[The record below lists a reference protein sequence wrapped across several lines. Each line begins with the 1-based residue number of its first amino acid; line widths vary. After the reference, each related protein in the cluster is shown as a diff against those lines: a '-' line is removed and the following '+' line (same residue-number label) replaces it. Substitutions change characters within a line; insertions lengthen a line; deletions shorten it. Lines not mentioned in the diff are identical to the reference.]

1 MAAGRAGGHPVTPG
15 DEDVDD
21 SRRSHSGIN
30 IALYAIT
37 LLLACA
43 CVVGAVKV
51 VRTHHDEQVAVV
63 DQERYGDVLAAATTE
78 AEAFINIRYDDAQT
92 SIDKVAAG
100 ATGDFRKQYDSSTKG
115 VLDVLKQS
123 RSVMDG
129 KVIWAGVVD
138 VDKDSATVIAATA
151 GTVANTKTGNK
162 PVVRNFRLQL
172 DLVYEGGHWLTSD
185 LQFVG

>member
-1 MAAGRAGGHPVTPG
+1 VAAGRPGGHPVTHA
-15 DEDVDD
+15 DENVDA
-21 SRRSHSGIN
+21 SPRSHAGVN
-30 IALYAIT
+30 IALYVLT

-51 VRTHHDEQVAVV
+51 VGTHDDQQVALV
-63 DQERYGDVLAAATTE
+63 DQERYGDVLSAATTE
-78 AEAFINIRYDDAQT
+78 AEAFINIRYDDAQS

-100 ATGDFRKQYDSSTKG
+100 ATGDFRKQYDTSTKG
-115 VLDVLKQS
+115 VLEVLRQS

-151 GTVANTKTGNK
+151 GTVANTKTNNK

-172 DLVYEGGHWLTSD
+172 DLVYVDGDWLTSD

>member
-1 MAAGRAGGHPVTPG
+1 VAAGRPGGHPVTPA
-15 DEDVDD
+15 EESVDD
-21 SRRSHSGIN
+21 HRRSHAGVN
-30 IALYAIT
+30 IALYAVT

-51 VRTHHDEQVAVV
+51 AGTHDDDQVALV

-78 AEAFINIRYDDAQT
+78 AEAFINIRYDDAQS

-100 ATGDFRKQYDSSTKG
+100 ATGKFREQYDTSTKDVIE
-115 VLDVLKQS
+115 VLEKK

-129 KVIWAGVVD
+129 EVIWAGVVD
-138 VDKDSATVIAATA
+138 VDKDTATVIAATT
-151 GTVANTKTGNK
+151 GTVANTNTDNK
-162 PVVRNFRLQL
+162 PIVRNFRLQL
-172 DLVYEGGHWLTSD
+172 DLVYVDGAWLTND